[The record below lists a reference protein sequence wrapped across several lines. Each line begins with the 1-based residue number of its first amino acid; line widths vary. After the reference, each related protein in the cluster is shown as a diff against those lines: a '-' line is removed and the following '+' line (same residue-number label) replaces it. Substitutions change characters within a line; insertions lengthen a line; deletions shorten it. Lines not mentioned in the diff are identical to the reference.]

1 MSNQNGRK
9 LKKAQKLQ
17 PLQVLTSSIIY
28 GQAIV
33 EQHRVIYLKSCCKI
47 KTKLL
52 PYLKYNLYSRSEFVC
67 FNTNI
72 EETSWIFREGY
83 GEAVVVTFFRNKSHC
98 WEFFD
103 APWKWFQF
111 TKVLFRFSLL
121 LSLHTLSAWHF
132 SKRFLG
138 LTDRQRVGTD
148 AFIKPSFGHEE

>member
-1 MSNQNGRK
+1 MSNQNRRK

-17 PLQVLTSSIIY
+17 PLQVLISSIIY

-67 FNTNI
+67 FYTNI

-83 GEAVVVTFFRNKSHC
+83 SGGCRHLFRNKSHC

-121 LSLHTLSAWHF
+121 LSLHTLSSWHF
-132 SKRFLG
+132 SKRFFG
-138 LTDRQRVGTD
+138 AYRQRVRT
-148 AFIKPSFGHEE
+148 AAL